1 MRNNPVNGTDPT
13 GHCYKMING
22 ELAPQ
27 CVKYWKDYTAAL
39 IKPQIVSRSEWGA
52 HEPGSIPLIN
62 GAEFNEGRYS
72 KNNEEGYMP
81 YSEKYP
87 GMTLDE
93 ILDTIVIHHTATE
106 NDTVLSLQEKE
117 MANGYYDLP
126 YQYVISPDGTIYE
139 GRSIDVRGA
148 HVQDGNTGKIGVALL
163 GDFRSNT
170 PSEAQYQS
178 AVKLAKWLDVKY
190 GIEELGGHNEFNATI
205 CPVPNAQTLTDR
217 LKGSFAK

>member
-1 MRNNPVNGTDPT
+1 
-13 GHCYKMING
+13 MING

-139 GRSIDVRGA
+139 GR
-148 HVQDGNTGKIGVALL
+148 
-163 GDFRSNT
+163 
-170 PSEAQYQS
+170 
-178 AVKLAKWLDVKY
+178 
-190 GIEELGGHNEFNATI
+190 
-205 CPVPNAQTLTDR
+205 
-217 LKGSFAK
+217 